1 MIHILC
7 EEARKNSM
15 YDHPEFVDPM
25 WIIIGSF
32 PEKCNFPWKRKF
44 FSPPLLSVF
53 WRGERLP
60 TFRRWYGIRSL
71 FFKIPSGPPCIAKK
85 LLLKTKVKQKVFFLQ
100 KLSWTFGVAVEG
112 PPIFMG
118 CPRKKQGVDEIFAFA
133 RASKGGGSRW
143 WWWRL
148 RSVGLR
154 TMSSRPVPPS
164 KFVFRHQEPAKR
176 AAKKGGR
183 KRR

>member
-71 FFKIPSGPPCIAKK
+71 FFKIPSGPPCIAEK
-85 LLLKTKVKQKVFFLQ
+85 LLLKTNVKQKGFFLKKNYLGRSAWQ
-100 KLSWTFGVAVEG
+100 SRVRQFSWVVREKNKESMRSLLL
-112 PPIFMG
+112 PV
-118 CPRKKQGVDEIFAFA
+118 QA
-133 RASKGGGSRW
+133 RGGG
-143 WWWRL
+143 
-148 RSVGLR
+148 VG
-154 TMSSRPVPPS
+154 
-164 KFVFRHQEPAKR
+164 
-176 AAKKGGR
+176 GGGGASAQ
-183 KRR
+183 